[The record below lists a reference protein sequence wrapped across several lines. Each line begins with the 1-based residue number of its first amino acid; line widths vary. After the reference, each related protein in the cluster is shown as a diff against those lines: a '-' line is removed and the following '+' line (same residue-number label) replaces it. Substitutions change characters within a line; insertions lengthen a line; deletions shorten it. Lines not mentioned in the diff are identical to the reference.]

1 MSDTIQE
8 PVKGGSLSSLT
19 PWAQSVTR
27 TVNALAPFSSPGMLH
42 RSGPAGFGGEPVP
55 VSRRTRPAGGP
66 GLQPWTFRCTIT
78 PGEGGGEETREG
90 GWLMPRLQFGYH
102 LVGEFTDPSPGAPG
116 SFTAEELAQTDDG
129 DYYVKC
135 DANNETFE
143 LICQP
148 PNSSSSLVNNYR
160 DGIVYFFVGTVSGGV
175 QTVAPHM
182 IPVFYYNV

>member
-27 TVNALAPFSSPGMLH
+27 AVNALVPFASPGMLH
-42 RSGPAGFGGEPVP
+42 RSGPAGFGGEPLP
-55 VSRRTRPAGGP
+55 VSRRARPSSGGP
-66 GLQPWTFRCTIT
+66 GLQPWTFRCTIR
-78 PGEGGGEETREG
+78 PGENGGEETREG
-90 GWLMPRLQFGYH
+90 GWLMPRLQFGYY
-102 LVGEFTDPSPGAPG
+102 LVGDPRPGAL

-135 DANNETFE
+135 DSNNETFA
-143 LICQP
+143 LVRQP
-148 PNSSSSLVNNYR
+148 PDSSTPLSNDYR
-160 DGIVYFFVGTVSGGV
+160 NGIVYFFVGTVSGGV

-182 IPVFYYNV
+182 TPVFYYYV